1 MFFAPDHVRDPQLQI
16 VDDGGEVVRR
26 GAVGLPDHEVL
37 YTSERHLT
45 PQLVDEAAA
54 TLGRAEV
61 ERAPP
66 RLVRALVGEIG
77 IYQTRGGSLVEFP
90 ALTLAVRALVEGE
103 PERSE
108 VFELRPLEL
117 GSAPLPV
124 GVLDTEDQI
133 PAVMSGEEVIEDR

>member
-37 YTSERHLT
+37 HTSERHLP

-77 IYQTRGGSLVEFP
+77 ICQTLGCSLVELPPF
-90 ALTLAVRALVEGE
+90 ALAKGTFAESKTE
-103 PERSE
+103 PGE

-133 PAVMSGEEVIEDR
+133 PAVMSGEEDRKS